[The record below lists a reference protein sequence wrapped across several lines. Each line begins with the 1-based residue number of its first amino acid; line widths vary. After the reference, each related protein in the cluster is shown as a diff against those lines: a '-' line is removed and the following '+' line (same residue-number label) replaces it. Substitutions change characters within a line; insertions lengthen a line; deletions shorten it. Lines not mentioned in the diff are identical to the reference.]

1 MAKINSEPA
10 EQSNEKPELPNDEV
24 VVEKSSPTEISE
36 TNVEAE
42 TAVDT
47 SVEATPQVTQVIVV
61 DAPVA
66 PKAKGNRVGGVLYSL
81 LATVIYAILF
91 AAAYVATELIFGGTL
106 NLAFATRLD
115 FIFPIPLF
123 FIGMVLVVLV
133 VNKAGWWS
141 HIFGSVIV
149 GLVVLFGTA
158 SLVLVSAG
166 MLSMTQQQANLVFY
180 SSLLQPTTIVAAL
193 LAREVAIWTG
203 SVIARRGRKVKA
215 RNAEA
220 HEKFEREQAELIP
233 TD

>member
-1 MAKINSEPA
+1 LGGLWGGDDALEPSSAAESDVVAEPSAAATGDQPVVAEQAESPA
-10 EQSNEKPELPNDEV
+10 E
-24 VVEKSSPTEISE
+24 
-36 TNVEAE
+36 
-42 TAVDT
+42 
-47 SVEATPQVTQVIVV
+47 VEATPPVTQVIVV

-123 FIGMVLVVLV
+123 FVGMVLVVLV
-133 VNKAGWWS
+133 VNRAGWWS

-149 GLVVLFGTA
+149 GLIVLFGTA

-203 SVIARRGRKVKA
+203 AVIARRGRKVKA
-215 RNAEA
+215 RNSEA